1 MQHFLLPHAARGG
14 FAGIR
19 TREKGSDE
27 QSREKR
33 SSLPGRDSGNFVL
46 VQTLPYVARANGLQI
61 AEEEGESMWQRIRKE
76 KAAGRKTQTLN

>member
-1 MQHFLLPHAARGG
+1 MQQEAALPAYVQEKKGATSKAEKNAVRSPGETV
-14 FAGIR
+14 GI
-19 TREKGSDE
+19 
-27 QSREKR
+27 
-33 SSLPGRDSGNFVL
+33 FVL